1 MEDDNNFNFN
11 FLLGGNFSL
20 QNWYVL
26 LHTMFHQKIGPLNFR
41 NVHKTLDFRQEKCA
55 VVISNTSVETV
66 TLTLYAVMVKKS
78 KTK

>member
-26 LHTMFHQKIGPLNFR
+26 LHTMFNQKIEHLNFR
-41 NVHKTLDFRQEKCA
+41 NVHKTLVLPTRKMCSSYF
-55 VVISNTSVETV
+55 
-66 TLTLYAVMVKKS
+66 
-78 KTK
+78 